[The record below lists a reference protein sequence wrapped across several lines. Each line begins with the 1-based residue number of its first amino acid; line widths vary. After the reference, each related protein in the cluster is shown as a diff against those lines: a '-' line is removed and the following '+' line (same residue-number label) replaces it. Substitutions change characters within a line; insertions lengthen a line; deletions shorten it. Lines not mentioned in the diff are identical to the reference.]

1 MRYAKLIDGYPQF
14 APNPILHDGL
24 WYGNPPGAVYEA
36 EGYKPVTYTHQP
48 EAPVG
53 YYYAE
58 TWTEKEDAVVQG
70 WELVEEP
77 ITEEAALV
85 RYANEL
91 TGGSAETL
99 EDATETLLKIAKEGK

>member
-1 MRYAKLIDGYPQF
+1 MTYAKLINNNLSV
-14 APNPILHDGL
+14 APNPILHNSL
-24 WYGNPPGAVYEA
+24 WYGNPPGSIYEA
-36 EGYKPVTYTHQP
+36 EGYKPVIYAPQP
-48 EAPVG
+48 EAPSG
-53 YYYAE
+53 HYYAE
-58 TWTEKEDAVVQG
+58 TWTEREYAIVQG